1 VNDGKIKLDGKIY
14 AYDLNEPLIYVYKN
28 IQENPEKL
36 YNYLQTII
44 SKLNLCT
51 GSSVNRSPKTIEDA
65 MKSKENYY
73 YWIRSQYNN
82 LSCDEKKE
90 IIGSSMF
97 IFLNKTSFRGVFR
110 IGPNGYNVP
119 YGHNKNPEIINREHL
134 FQVHHIIQNV
144 IFESCHFQTS
154 IKKISEGDFIYL
166 DPPYAPKSKL
176 SFVKYTVNG
185 FDIEQ
190 HKLLFQICDTLE
202 NKKIKIL
209 MSNSDVE
216 LVRDHFSIDKY
227 STSLVLCKRLIN
239 SKNPGSKINELIIK
253 NY

>member
-1 VNDGKIKLDGKIY
+1 MKVKPILKWVGGKTQILDKLLTEFPQHMNNYHEPFLGGGSVLLTFISYVNDGKIKLDGKIY

-97 IFLNKTSFRGVFR
+97 IF
-110 IGPNGYNVP
+110 
-119 YGHNKNPEIINREHL
+119 
-134 FQVHHIIQNV
+134 
-144 IFESCHFQTS
+144 
-154 IKKISEGDFIYL
+154 
-166 DPPYAPKSKL
+166 
-176 SFVKYTVNG
+176 
-185 FDIEQ
+185 
-190 HKLLFQICDTLE
+190 
-202 NKKIKIL
+202 
-209 MSNSDVE
+209 
-216 LVRDHFSIDKY
+216 FSWCIPHRTKW
-227 STSLVLCKRLIN
+227 V
-239 SKNPGSKINELIIK
+239 
-253 NY
+253 